1 MKTGSVKI
9 RFFILESVMAKTIFY
24 SATSLNGFIADKNN
38 SLDWLFQ
45 FGGGDEVAEI
55 ASYKELI
62 EGTGAICMGSTT
74 YQWMLDNQIS
84 QGHAWP
90 YQQTTFVFTTR
101 NLKCINGVD
110 IRFVQGDVKPVHT
123 EMAKVAAG
131 KNIWIVGGGELAAKF
146 YDAKLLNEI
155 VWQMAPLTLDGGAPL
170 FPRRIHPPMKLI
182 KTDIIGGTMVEVKYE
197 IKY

>member
-1 MKTGSVKI
+1 
-9 RFFILESVMAKTIFY
+9 MAKTIYY

-55 ASYKELI
+55 SSYKELI
-62 EGTGAICMGSTT
+62 ANTGAICMGSTT
-74 YQWMLDNQIS
+74 YQWMLDNHMA
-84 QGHAWP
+84 QGNAWP
-90 YQQTTFVFTTR
+90 YQVPTWVFTTR
-101 NLKCINGVD
+101 KLKGIDGVD
-110 IRFVQGDVKPVHT
+110 IRFVQGDVTPIHA
-123 EMAKVAAG
+123 EMIKAAAG

-146 YDAKLLNEI
+146 YDAKLLNEV

-170 FPRRIHPPMKLI
+170 FPRRIHPPMKLL

-197 IKY
+197 VRY